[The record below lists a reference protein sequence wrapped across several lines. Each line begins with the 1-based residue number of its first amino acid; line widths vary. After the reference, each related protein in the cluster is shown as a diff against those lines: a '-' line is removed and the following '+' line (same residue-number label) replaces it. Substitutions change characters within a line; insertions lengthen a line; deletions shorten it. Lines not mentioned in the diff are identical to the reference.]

1 VEKRINALETELKE
15 KTEQLDCK
23 TKKINEQQ
31 ECLKNLQERLNHDD
45 LDTCRQIDAYS
56 LRLCNIFQINGNFL
70 SLFTCLK
77 NKMLNSYV
85 FIQIVW
91 THHQQTS

>member
-1 VEKRINALETELKE
+1 MEKRINALETELKE

-23 TKKINEQQ
+23 TKQFNEQQ

-56 LRLCNIFQINGNFL
+56 LRLCNIFQINSNIFIFL
-70 SLFTCLK
+70 YLE
-77 NKMLNSYV
+77 NQMLSFCV
-85 FIQIVW
+85 FAQTVW
-91 THHQQTS
+91 THHPQIS